1 MKKFS
6 ILAASILAIVGCAKN
21 ADFDNVTTRNRVEM
35 TVSATQN
42 MSETSRVAFN
52 GAITDMIWEANDK
65 IGVHIVSTNET
76 ATFAVSELSDDA
88 QSARFSSI
96 IDEPAATDSYYAFY
110 PATTEVSGTNVN
122 FVIPAE
128 TEGAGAPYLVAAAE
142 GVAMSDVNF
151 TFKPVTALL
160 ELTLGFDA
168 DKVIIESSNGEYLAG
183 ILTYNC
189 ANGALTQPSAST
201 SITLKS
207 PVAGTHYL
215 YVPEV
220 SLAKGYKVTVV
231 RGDQQMIKSVGY
243 NTGKNFVA
251 GEVSSLTISSFE
263 AVSVSLC
270 DVYTNY
276 TLYTRGDA
284 SANSTDGHTIF
295 FSGNCSFTGI
305 SNTLVEE
312 VGVYYGSTKI
322 TATRSGKDF
331 TVSNVT
337 NVAKGSYNV
346 YAYVKANGV
355 TYKSAITAAHITG
368 LPYEAA
374 FNDANTAT
382 STVFT
387 SHGWSGNDRYSVGK
401 DSSYSYCI
409 TLKGG
414 EQSGDTKRGYVISP
428 EFPVP
433 ANVNIKVSFDAGSS
447 AGKDVE
453 VGPASKSV
461 NINNWSYTT
470 TVDAGMTYNSVSA
483 NVTISSANPCVM
495 FRTTQYKVFFY
506 GYSYL
511 RNFKFE
517 YAF

>member
-168 DKVIIESSNGEYLAG
+168 DKVIIESSNGEHLAG

-189 ANGALTQPSAST
+189 ANGALTQPSTST
-201 SITLKS
+201 SITLTS

-276 TLYTRGDA
+276 TLYTRGDS

-295 FSGNCSFTGI
+295 FSGKCSFTGI

-322 TATRSGKDF
+322 TATRSGKEF

-337 NVAKGSYNV
+337 NVAQGSYNV

-355 TYKSAITAAHITG
+355 TYKSAVTAAHITG
-368 LPYEAA
+368 LPYSIS
-374 FNDANTAT
+374 FGNTAT
-382 STVFT
+382 PSGWTVNNTLNQDGFMLRSGESYAISPAFHIPASTKVTATF
-387 SHGWSGNDRYSVGK
+387 SMHAYKPRG
-401 DSSYSYCI
+401 SYSPKIYISASDNDSTSNLAHSGLSSDIYLPGMGASFGDVAATVTMATYAKKICVHASGTGPSNTFI
-409 TLKGG
+409 VTKHSGVHT
-414 EQSGDTKRGYVISP
+414 QSCT
-428 EFPVP
+428 
-433 ANVNIKVSFDAGSS
+433 
-447 AGKDVE
+447 
-453 VGPASKSV
+453 
-461 NINNWSYTT
+461 IN
-470 TVDAGMTYNSVSA
+470 
-483 NVTISSANPCVM
+483 
-495 FRTTQYKVFFY
+495 
-506 GYSYL
+506 
-511 RNFKFE
+511 

>member
-1 MKKFS
+1 
-6 ILAASILAIVGCAKN
+6 
-21 ADFDNVTTRNRVEM
+21 M

-168 DKVIIESSNGEYLAG
+168 DKVIIESSNGEHLAG

-189 ANGALTQPSAST
+189 ANGALTQPSTST
-201 SITLKS
+201 SITLTS

-276 TLYTRGDA
+276 TLYTRGDS

-295 FSGNCSFTGI
+295 FSGKCSFTGI

-322 TATRSGKDF
+322 TATRSGKEF

-337 NVAKGSYNV
+337 NVAQGSYNV

-355 TYKSAITAAHITG
+355 TYKSAVTAAHITG
-368 LPYEAA
+368 LPYSISFGDTANPSGWTCSNTIITKNLLGSMNQFGFAGGEAYA
-374 FNDANTAT
+374 ISPKFNIPSTTKITAT
-382 STVFT
+382 FSM
-387 SHGWSGNDRYSVGK
+387 YA
-401 DSSYSYCI
+401 Y
-409 TLKGG
+409 KGR
-414 EQSGDTKRGYVISP
+414 SW
-428 EFPVP
+428 
-433 ANVNIKVSFDAGSS
+433 N
-447 AGKDVE
+447 
-453 VGPASKSV
+453 
-461 NINNWSYTT
+461 SYTPNVYISASESDVASNNVAT
-470 TVDAGMTYNSVSA
+470 LSSVIDPVSTSRAWTDVSA
-483 NVTISSANPCVM
+483 TVNLTSSVRSVCIHTSGSTSGTHSIPTRTCTIN
-495 FRTTQYKVFFY
+495 
-506 GYSYL
+506 
-511 RNFKFE
+511 